1 MTVYATVNP
10 DLTTRFPRAL
20 TSDEF
25 TRAGVLLTD
34 ASFWLGV
41 WVPGLDAEVTA
52 GNEVATQAAKLLVVA
67 MVRRTLLQPDLEEGA
82 TSQTDTF
89 GPFSFTVAH
98 SNPDGSLF
106 LYDRELADIT
116 DLLRSNRAAAVS
128 MRSPGL

>member
-1 MTVYATVNP
+1 VTSYANVGE
-10 DLTTRFPRAL
+10 DLAPRFPRPL
-20 TSDEF
+20 TEDEQ
-25 TRAGVLLTD
+25 TRAAVLLED
-34 ASFWLGV
+34 ASFRLGIL
-41 WVPGLDAEVTA
+41 VPGLDAEVTA